1 MDGGGSF
8 FVRWKNQMVKE
19 EQAKRKRKRAGERK
33 ALRFSRDR
41 VSSRPSDLRESPK
54 YIFSL
59 AKPPVGWGVLI
70 VGALVFVILIYL
82 VNVFLT
88 ITLAVVSGFLYYLLK
103 KENRSRRLT
112 QRAVGYHL
120 SGHDEQAQQVLQKA
134 LGIYPQNYRASYLIG
149 FILSAKEKYGE
160 AIPYFDRYLEY
171 NYEFFTVYLL
181 SKCYYMIGE
190 MGKAA
195 ELLKQ
200 IPPTSSSYMEGLLL
214 LADCYR
220 QQKNLEQ
227 AIEVL
232 KRGVEFAESSGHKL
246 LPRLRLSLAEAL
258 HARGDYRTALEQYET
273 LYQGNK
279 DNLAIKERIAELK
292 KSLPE

>member
-1 MDGGGSF
+1 M
-8 FVRWKNQMVKE
+8 
-19 EQAKRKRKRAGERK
+19 
-33 ALRFSRDR
+33 
-41 VSSRPSDLRESPK
+41 RESPK

-59 AKPPVGWGVLI
+59 AKPPIGWGVLI
-70 VGALVFVILIYL
+70 VGVVVFVILIYL

-103 KENRSRRLT
+103 RENRSRRLA
-112 QRAVGYHL
+112 QRGVGYHL
-120 SGHDEQAQQVLQKA
+120 AGNDEQALQVLQRA
-134 LGIYPQNYRASYLIG
+134 LGIYPQNYRASYLMG

-190 MGKAA
+190 LGNAA
-195 ELLKQ
+195 ELLQQ
-200 IPPTSSSYMEGLLL
+200 IPPTSPSYLEGLLL

-227 AIEVL
+227 AIESL

-246 LPRLRLSLAEAL
+246 LPRLCLSLAEAL
-258 HARGDYRTALEQYET
+258 QAGGDYRMALEQYET
-273 LYQGNK
+273 LYQGDK
-279 DNLAIKERIAELK
+279 DNLAIKERITELRRAL
-292 KSLPE
+292 SD

>member
-1 MDGGGSF
+1 
-8 FVRWKNQMVKE
+8 MVKK
-19 EQAKRKRKRAGERK
+19 EQAKRNRKRAGER
-33 ALRFSRDR
+33 RTIHFGRDR
-41 VSSRPSDLRESPK
+41 VSSRPADLRESPK

-59 AKPPVGWGVLI
+59 AKPPIGWGVLI
-70 VGALVFVILIYL
+70 VGVVVFVILIYL

-120 SGHDEQAQQVLQKA
+120 AGNDEQALQVLQRA
-134 LGIYPQNYRASYLIG
+134 LGVYPRNYRASYLMG

-160 AIPYFDRYLEY
+160 AIPYFDQYLEY

-190 MGKAA
+190 LGKAM
-195 ELLKQ
+195 ELLMQ
-200 IPPTSSSYMEGLLL
+200 IPPTSSSYLEGLLL

-220 QQKNLEQ
+220 QQKNLER
-227 AIEVL
+227 AIETL
-232 KRGVEFAESSGHKL
+232 NQGIKFAESSGHKL
-246 LPRLRLSLAEAL
+246 LSRLRLSLAEAL
-258 HARGDYRTALEQYET
+258 HARGDYRMALEQYET
-273 LYQGNK
+273 LYQGDE

-292 KSLPE
+292 KSLYE